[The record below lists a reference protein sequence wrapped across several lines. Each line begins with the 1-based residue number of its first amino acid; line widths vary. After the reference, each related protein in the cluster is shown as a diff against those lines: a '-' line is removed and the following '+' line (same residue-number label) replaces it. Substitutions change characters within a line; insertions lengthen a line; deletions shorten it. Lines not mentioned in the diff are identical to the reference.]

1 MMSVTINSIGKPIH
15 YIVMSRVIH
24 HKFHEDHP
32 YGHNY
37 DIKKDIMF
45 TSEMKYNRMV
55 LYEGRHTHGAILNRS
70 MFKEYPRLAQVF
82 FM

>member
-1 MMSVTINSIGKPIH
+1 LNKDDECIGGTNFYRQWEEH
-15 YIVMSRVIH
+15 A
-24 HKFHEDHP
+24 
-32 YGHNY
+32 YGY
-37 DIKKDIMF
+37 DYDMRKDLMF

-55 LYEGRHTHGAILNRS
+55 LYESRQTHGAILDRT

>member
-1 MMSVTINSIGKPIH
+1 MCIRDS
-15 YIVMSRVIH
+15 
-24 HKFHEDHP
+24 P

-37 DIKKDIMF
+37 DINKDIMF

-55 LYEGRHTHGAILNRS
+55 LYESRQTHGADLDRT
-70 MFKEYPRLAQVF
+70 MYKQHPRLAQVF

>member
-1 MMSVTINSIGKPIH
+1 MCIRDSA
-15 YIVMSRVIH
+15 
-24 HKFHEDHP
+24 
-32 YGHNY
+32 YGY
-37 DIKKDIMF
+37 DYDMRKDLMF

-55 LYEGRHTHGAILNRS
+55 LYESRQTHGAILDRT

>member
-1 MMSVTINSIGKPIH
+1 MEDHAYGYDYNINS
-15 YIVMSRVIH
+15 
-24 HKFHEDHP
+24 
-32 YGHNY
+32 
-37 DIKKDIMF
+37 DIMF

-55 LYEGRHTHGAILNRS
+55 LYESRQTHGAILDRT